1 MLFLS
6 RSCSKSH
13 KINLQTPPHLKMKAT
28 PQEIINA
35 IAVSKMGFYKL
46 SETLEI
52 LQKLGS
58 ATAIIEHRNNI
69 KDVLPDASDKLIETL
84 KNADRFLI
92 QAEQEFI
99 WTQNNGV
106 EVLCWG
112 DEQYPQRLKECADA
126 PLTLFYKGSANLNK
140 QRIISIVGTRKCT
153 HYGQDLIK
161 HLIMELQRLCPD
173 VLIVSGLA
181 YGVDIN
187 AHRMA
192 LDYHFE
198 TVGVL
203 AHGLDYLYPHAHKET
218 ALQML
223 SHGGLLTEYCTNTK
237 ADKMN
242 FVRRNRIVA
251 GMCDACILVES
262 ALKGGGLIT
271 AGIAKDYSRDV
282 FAFPGAVGAP
292 YSEGCN
298 ALIAQNGAALITS
311 ANDLVVNMNWENISL
326 LNKAKEKG
334 IEREL
339 FPTLNTDEQKVVDIL
354 RKHNNLQIN
363 ILLAQ
368 TDLSIGKLSAV
379 LFELEMKGIVR
390 AMAGGSYHL
399 LML

>member
-1 MLFLS
+1 
-6 RSCSKSH
+6 
-13 KINLQTPPHLKMKAT
+13 MKAT

-69 KDVLPDASDKLIETL
+69 KDALPDASDKLIETL
-84 KNADRFLI
+84 KNADRVLI
-92 QAEQEFI
+92 QAEQEFS
-99 WTQNNGV
+99 WAQNNGV
-106 EVLCWG
+106 EVLCWN
-112 DEQYPQRLKECADA
+112 DERYPQRLKECVDA

-192 LDYHFE
+192 LDHHFE

-223 SHGGLLTEYCTNTK
+223 SQGGLLSEYCTNTK

-354 RKHNNLQIN
+354 KKHNNLQIN
-363 ILLAQ
+363 MLLAQ
-368 TDLSIGKLSAV
+368 TDLSISKLSAV

>member
-1 MLFLS
+1 
-6 RSCSKSH
+6 
-13 KINLQTPPHLKMKAT
+13 MKAT

-46 SETLEI
+46 SEMLEI

-58 ATAIIEHRNNI
+58 AAAIIEHRNNI
-69 KDVLPDASDKLIETL
+69 KDVLPDTSDKLIETL

-99 WTQNNGV
+99 WAQNNGV
-106 EVLCWG
+106 EVLCWN
-112 DEQYPQRLKECADA
+112 DERYPQRLKECVDA

-187 AHRMA
+187 AHRSA
-192 LDYHFE
+192 LDHHFE
-198 TVGVL
+198 TIGVL

-223 SHGGLLTEYCTNTK
+223 SQGGLLSEYCTNTK

-339 FPTLNTDEQKVVDIL
+339 FPTLNADEQKVVDIL
-354 RKHNNLQIN
+354 KKHNNLQIN
-363 ILLAQ
+363 MLLAQ

>member
-1 MLFLS
+1 
-6 RSCSKSH
+6 
-13 KINLQTPPHLKMKAT
+13 MKTT

-106 EVLCWG
+106 EVLCWD
-112 DEQYPQRLKECADA
+112 DERYPQRLKECADA

-140 QRIISIVGTRKCT
+140 QRIISIVGTRRCT

-223 SHGGLLTEYCTNTK
+223 SQGGLLTEYCTNTK

-271 AGIAKDYSRDV
+271 AGIAKDYSREV

-311 ANDLVVNMNWENISL
+311 AKDLVENMNWDNIAL

-339 FPTLNTDEQKVVDIL
+339 FPTLNANEQQVVEAL
-354 RKHNNLQIN
+354 KKHNNLQIN
-363 ILLAQ
+363 MLLAQ
-368 TDLSIGKLSAV
+368 TNLSVGELSAV